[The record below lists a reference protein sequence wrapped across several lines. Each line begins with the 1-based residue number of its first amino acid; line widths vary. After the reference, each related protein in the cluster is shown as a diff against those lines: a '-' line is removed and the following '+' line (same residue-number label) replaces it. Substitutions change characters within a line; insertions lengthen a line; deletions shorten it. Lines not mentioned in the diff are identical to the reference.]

1 MRFMLLAG
9 LICVTSAAHAQ
20 TVAPPPPPAPLPSPT
35 AVAPIVV
42 MPLPLP
48 PQGCIWASR
57 AFSDGAAFCV
67 AASTQIV
74 CKAGKWDASAT
85 EACRAAAPI
94 DAR

>member
-1 MRFMLLAG
+1 MRLVSVLL
-9 LICVTSAAHAQ
+9 LTFISAAQAQ
-20 TVAPPPPPAPLPSPT
+20 PVTPPSPPTPLPPPA

-74 CKAGKWDASAT
+74 CKAGKWDASST

-94 DAR
+94 DAS

>member
-1 MRFMLLAG
+1 MRLLTVLLLSLA
-9 LICVTSAAHAQ
+9 SAAHAQ
-20 TVAPPPPPAPLPSPT
+20 TVTPPPPPAPLASPS

-48 PQGCIWASR
+48 PQGCVWASR

>member
-1 MRFMLLAG
+1 MRFILLAG
-9 LICVTSAAHAQ
+9 LISATTAHAQ
-20 TVAPPPPPAPLPSPT
+20 PITPSVPPPPLPT
-35 AVAPIVV
+35 ATPVAPIVV

-48 PQGCIWASR
+48 PQGCVWASR

-74 CKAGKWDASAT
+74 CKAGKWDAAAT